1 MITSL
6 TNTAV
11 KRIVLLQS
19 KERSRRE
26 EGLYI
31 IEGVRMFMEA
41 PASRIEE
48 VYVTED
54 FLNGVSKET
63 RDKLSNTG
71 YELVSDEV
79 MAKMSDTMSP
89 QGVLCAIKSC
99 EYTLKDILDKGNL
112 FVILDGLQDPGN
124 LGTIFRTSEAAGVNG
139 IILSRECVSIYN
151 PKSIRSTMGTLF
163 RMPFI
168 YVDDL
173 VQTIGGLH
181 ENGIHTYAAHLK
193 GQKSMYQYDYSTG
206 TAFIIG
212 NEGAGISDK
221 VAQAAEN
228 YLRIPMEGEVESL
241 NAAVATSVLLYEA
254 HRQRHSGA

>member
-6 TNTAV
+6 TNAAV

-48 VYVTED
+48 VYVTQD
-54 FLNGVSKET
+54 FMDGVSDNV
-63 RDKLSNTG
+63 RGKLMQTG
-71 YELVSDEV
+71 YELVTNEV
-79 MAKMSDTMSP
+79 MVKMSDTMSP
-89 QGVLCAIKSC
+89 QGVLCAIHACDYSL
-99 EYTLKDILDKGNL
+99 EDITGKGSL

-124 LGTIFRTSEAAGVNG
+124 LGTIFRTSEAAGVSG

-173 VQTIGGLH
+173 VDTIGKLH
-181 ENGIHTYAAHLK
+181 ELGIHTYAAHLK
-193 GQKSMYQYDYSTG
+193 GEKSMYEFDYTMGTG
-206 TAFIIG
+206 FIIG
-212 NEGAGISDK
+212 NEGAGISDR
-221 VAQAAEN
+221 VAEAAEN
-228 YLRIPMEGEVESL
+228 YLKIPMEGEVESL

-254 HRQRHSGA
+254 HRQRNV